1 MVLNADSTLFI
12 NPPGTFASAG
22 RELPAI
28 TPETG
33 LPNVSTLDPGDI
45 VRIVCYAQAV
55 SEVADDLALLIA
67 DKAKMILATTTEKV
81 AAYAAAVETR
91 YRQLLSTLY

>member
-1 MVLNADSTLFI
+1 M
-12 NPPGTFASAG
+12 
-22 RELPAI
+22 
-28 TPETG
+28 
-33 LPNVSTLDPGDI
+33 
-45 VRIVCYAQAV
+45 